1 MKYTCEK
8 EFTLS
13 YTGLDNN
20 AELNTLYAIEL
31 AQNLMTEYFGSFKS
45 DNLRLKKQDNALW
58 VLSKTKL
65 KFFNRASWL
74 DKLYA
79 KGYTVKNTA
88 LRTYIESTFHNQ
100 ENKLVFVA
108 LQENAV
114 IDLNTRKLRKIDSV
128 SYPKDMEYEKPE
140 KELSFEKLTGEFSE
154 KDFVY
159 NQKTYYTDIDFSNH
173 TNNAVYIRHILNT
186 FPSKFYS
193 EHQVEDF
200 EIHYLHETK
209 EGDLLSV
216 YRKEITNSVEFL
228 IKSGDNEVV
237 RAKLSFIKTA

>member
-31 AQNLMTEYFGSFKS
+31 AQNLMTEYFGNFKS

-58 VLSKTKL
+58 VLSKTKV
-65 KFFNRASWL
+65 KFFNKAVWL
-74 DKLYA
+74 DQLHA
-79 KGYTVKNTA
+79 KGYTIKNTA
-88 LRTYIESTFHNQ
+88 LRTYIESVFYNQ
-100 ENKLVFVA
+100 DNKLIFLA

-114 IDLNTRKLRKIDSV
+114 IDIETRKVRKISSI
-128 SYPKDMEYEKPE
+128 SYPNDMEYERSV
-140 KELSFEKLTGEFSE
+140 KELTFEKLTDDFSE
-154 KDFVY
+154 NDFVY
-159 NQKTYYTDIDFSNH
+159 NQKIYYTDIDFSNH

-186 FPSKFYS
+186 FPSDFFGK
-193 EHQVEDF
+193 HNVEDF
-200 EIHYLHETK
+200 EIHYLHETL
-209 EGDLLSV
+209 EGDLLSI
-216 YRKEITNSVEFL
+216 YKKQTDNTFEFL

-237 RAKLSFIKTA
+237 RAKLSFN

>member
-31 AQNLMTEYFGSFKS
+31 AQNLMTEYFGTFKS

-58 VLSKTKL
+58 VLSKTKV
-65 KFFNRASWL
+65 KFFNKAAWL

-79 KGYTVKNTA
+79 KGYTIKNTA
-88 LRTYIESTFHNQ
+88 LRTYIESVFYNQ
-100 ENKLVFVA
+100 DNKLVFVA

-114 IDLNTRKLRKIDSV
+114 IDLSTRKARKISSV
-128 SYPKDMEYEKPE
+128 SYPSDMEYETPI
-140 KELSFEKLTGEFSE
+140 KELTFEKLMTEFSE
-154 KDFVY
+154 DDFVY
-159 NQKTYYTDIDFSNH
+159 NQRTYYTDIDFSNH

-186 FPSKFYS
+186 FPSKFFS
-193 EHQVEDF
+193 EHSVDEF
-200 EIHYLHETK
+200 EIYYLHETM

-216 YRKEITNSVEFL
+216 YKKESESSAEFL

-237 RAKLSFIKTA
+237 RAKLTFK

>member
-31 AQNLMTEYFGSFKS
+31 AQNLMTEYFGNFKS

-58 VLSKTKL
+58 VLSKTKVR
-65 KFFNRASWL
+65 FFNKAVWL
-74 DKLYA
+74 DKLFA
-79 KGYTVKNTA
+79 RGYTIKNTA
-88 LRTYIESTFHNQ
+88 LRTYIESVFYNQ
-100 ENKLVFVA
+100 DNKLIFLA

-114 IDLNTRKLRKIDSV
+114 IDIETRKVRKISSI
-128 SYPKDMEYEKPE
+128 SYPNDMEYEKSV
-140 KELSFEKLTGEFSE
+140 KELTFEKLTDDFSE
-154 KDFVY
+154 NDFVY
-159 NQKTYYTDIDFSNH
+159 NQKIYYTDIDFSNH

-186 FPSKFYS
+186 FPSDFFGK
-193 EHQVEDF
+193 HTVEDF
-200 EIHYLHETK
+200 EIHYLHETL

-216 YRKEITNSVEFL
+216 YRKESEGTADFL

-237 RAKLSFIKTA
+237 RAKLTFKDN

>member
-31 AQNLMTEYFGSFKS
+31 AQNLMTEYFGTFKS
-45 DNLRLKKQDNALW
+45 DNLRIKKQNNALW
-58 VLSKTKL
+58 VLSKTKVR
-65 KFFNRASWL
+65 FFNKAVWL

-88 LRTYIESTFHNQ
+88 LRTYIESVFHNQ
-100 ENKLVFVA
+100 DKKLVFDA

-114 IDLNTRKLRKIDSV
+114 IDLTTRKARKISSV
-128 SYPKDMEYEKPE
+128 SYPSDMEYETPA
-140 KELSFEKLTGEFSE
+140 KELTFEKLTGDFSE

-159 NQKTYYTDIDFSNH
+159 NQKIYYTDIDFSNH

-186 FPSKFYS
+186 FPSEFFR
-193 EHQVEDF
+193 EHAVEDF
-200 EIHYLHETK
+200 EIHYLHETR
-209 EGDLLSV
+209 EGELISV
-216 YRKEITNSVEFL
+216 YKKQLDNSVEFL
-228 IKSGDNEVV
+228 IKSGDNEIV
-237 RAKLSFIKTA
+237 RAKLTFSL

>member
-13 YTGLDNN
+13 YTGLDNK

-31 AQNLMTEYFGSFKS
+31 AQNLMTEYFGNFKS

-58 VLSKTKL
+58 VLAKTKVR
-65 KFFNRASWL
+65 FFNKASWL

-79 KGYTVKNTA
+79 KGYTIKNTA
-88 LRTYIESTFHNQ
+88 LRTYIESVFYNQ
-100 ENKLVFVA
+100 DNKLVFVA

-114 IDLNTRKLRKIDSV
+114 IDLATRRARKIDSV
-128 SYPKDMEYEKPE
+128 SYPKDMEYEKSA
-140 KELSFEKLTGEFSE
+140 KELSFEKLTSEFSE
-154 KDFVY
+154 NDFVY

-186 FPSKFYS
+186 FPSKFYT
-193 EHQVEDF
+193 EHSVDDF
-200 EIHYLHETK
+200 EIHYLHETI
-209 EGDLLSV
+209 EDDVLSV
-216 YRKEITNSVEFL
+216 YKREEENMAEFL
-228 IKSGDNEVV
+228 IKCGDNEVV
-237 RAKLSFIKTA
+237 RAKLTFK

>member
-8 EFTLS
+8 EFTLN

-31 AQNLMTEYFGSFKS
+31 AQNLMTEYFGNFKS

-58 VLSKTKL
+58 VLSKTKV
-65 KFFNRASWL
+65 KFFNKAAWL
-74 DKLYA
+74 DKLFA
-79 KGYTVKNTA
+79 KGYTIKNTA
-88 LRTYIESTFHNQ
+88 LRTYIESVFYNQ
-100 ENKLVFVA
+100 DSRLVFVA

-114 IDLNTRKLRKIDSV
+114 IDLTTRKARKISSV
-128 SYPKDMEYEKPE
+128 SYPSDMEYENSA
-140 KELSFEKLTGEFSE
+140 KELTFEKLTTEFSE
-154 KDFVY
+154 DDFVY

-186 FPSKFYS
+186 FPSKFFA
-193 EHQVEDF
+193 EHSVDDF
-200 EIHYLHETK
+200 EIHYLHETI

-216 YRKEITNSVEFL
+216 YKKESENSAEFL

-237 RAKLSFIKTA
+237 RAKLTFK

>member
-1 MKYTCEK
+1 MKYTNEK

-58 VLSKTKL
+58 VLSKTKVR
-65 KFFNRASWL
+65 FFNKAAWL
-74 DKLYA
+74 DKLFA
-79 KGYTVKNTA
+79 KGYTIKNTA
-88 LRTYIESTFHNQ
+88 LRTYIESVFYNQ
-100 ENKLVFVA
+100 DSKLVFVA

-114 IDLNTRKLRKIDSV
+114 IDLNTRKLRKISSV
-128 SYPKDMEYEKPE
+128 SYPSDMEYETPA
-140 KELSFEKLTGEFSE
+140 KELIFEKLTTEFSE
-154 KDFVY
+154 DDFVY

-186 FPSKFYS
+186 FPSKFFT
-193 EHQVEDF
+193 EHRVDDF
-200 EIHYLHETK
+200 EIHYLHETV

-216 YRKEITNSVEFL
+216 YKKEAENSAEFL

-237 RAKLSFIKTA
+237 RAKLTFK

>member
-1 MKYTCEK
+1 MKYTNEK

-31 AQNLMTEYFGSFKS
+31 AQNLMTEYFGNFKS

-58 VLSKTKL
+58 VLSKTKV
-65 KFFNRASWL
+65 KFFNKAAWL
-74 DKLYA
+74 DKLFA
-79 KGYTVKNTA
+79 KGYTIKNTA
-88 LRTYIESTFHNQ
+88 LRTYIESVFYNQ
-100 ENKLVFVA
+100 DSRLVFVA

-114 IDLNTRKLRKIDSV
+114 IDLATRKARKISTV
-128 SYPKDMEYEKPE
+128 SYPSDMEYENSV
-140 KELSFEKLTGEFSE
+140 KELTFEKLTTEFSE
-154 KDFVY
+154 DDFVY

-186 FPSKFYS
+186 FPSKFFA
-193 EHQVEDF
+193 EHTVDDF
-200 EIHYLHETK
+200 EIHYLHETV

-216 YRKEITNSVEFL
+216 YKKESENYAEFL

-237 RAKLSFIKTA
+237 RAKLTYK

>member
-31 AQNLMTEYFGSFKS
+31 AQNLMTEYFGTFKS

-58 VLSKTKL
+58 VLSKTKV
-65 KFFNRASWL
+65 KFFNKAAWL

-79 KGYTVKNTA
+79 KGYTIKNTA
-88 LRTYIESTFHNQ
+88 LRTYIESVFYNQ
-100 ENKLVFVA
+100 DNKLVFVA

-114 IDLNTRKLRKIDSV
+114 IDLTTRKARKISSV
-128 SYPKDMEYEKPE
+128 SYPSDMEYETPV
-140 KELSFEKLTGEFSE
+140 KELTFEKLMTEFSE
-154 KDFVY
+154 DDFVY
-159 NQKTYYTDIDFSNH
+159 NQRTYYTDIDFSNH

-186 FPSKFYS
+186 FPSKFFS
-193 EHQVEDF
+193 EHSVDEF
-200 EIHYLHETK
+200 EIYYLHETM
-209 EGDLLSV
+209 EGDLLSI
-216 YRKEITNSVEFL
+216 YKKESEISAEFL

-237 RAKLSFIKTA
+237 RAKLTFK

>member
-31 AQNLMTEYFGSFKS
+31 AQNLMTEYFGTFKS

-58 VLSKTKL
+58 VLSKTKV
-65 KFFNRASWL
+65 KFFNKAAWL

-79 KGYTVKNTA
+79 KGYTIKNTA
-88 LRTYIESTFHNQ
+88 LRTYIESVFYNQ
-100 ENKLVFVA
+100 DNKLVFVA

-114 IDLNTRKLRKIDSV
+114 IDLTTRKARKISSV
-128 SYPKDMEYEKPE
+128 SYPSDMEYETPV
-140 KELSFEKLTGEFSE
+140 KELTFEKLMTEFSE
-154 KDFVY
+154 DDFVY
-159 NQKTYYTDIDFSNH
+159 NQRTYYTDIDFSNH

-186 FPSKFYS
+186 FPSKFFS
-193 EHQVEDF
+193 EHSVDEF
-200 EIHYLHETK
+200 EIYYLHETM
-209 EGDLLSV
+209 EGDLLSI
-216 YRKEITNSVEFL
+216 YKKESENSAEFL

-237 RAKLSFIKTA
+237 RAKLTFK

>member
-31 AQNLMTEYFGSFKS
+31 AQNLMTEYFGNFKS

-58 VLSKTKL
+58 VLSKTKV
-65 KFFNRASWL
+65 KFFNKAKWL

-79 KGYTVKNTA
+79 KGYTIKNTA
-88 LRTYIESTFHNQ
+88 IRTYIESVFHNQ
-100 ENKLVFVA
+100 DNKLVFIA

-114 IDLNTRKLRKIDSV
+114 IDLTTRKARKIDSV
-128 SYPKDMEYEKPE
+128 SYPKDMEYEKSE
-140 KELSFEKLTGEFSE
+140 KELTFEKLTDEFSE
-154 KDFVY
+154 NDFVY

-186 FPSKFYS
+186 FPSQFFT
-193 EHQVEDF
+193 EHTVEDF
-200 EIHYLHETK
+200 EIHYLHETI
-209 EGDLLSV
+209 EGDVLSV
-216 YRKEITNSVEFL
+216 YKKEEENYAEFL
-228 IKSGDNEVV
+228 IKCGDNEVV
-237 RAKLSFIKTA
+237 RAKLTYN

>member
-1 MKYTCEK
+1 MKYTNEK

-58 VLSKTKL
+58 VLSKTKVR
-65 KFFNRASWL
+65 FFNKAAWL
-74 DKLYA
+74 DKLFA
-79 KGYTVKNTA
+79 KGYTIKNTA
-88 LRTYIESTFHNQ
+88 VRTYIESVFFNQ
-100 ENKLVFVA
+100 DSKLVFVA

-114 IDLNTRKLRKIDSV
+114 IDLTTRRARKIDSV
-128 SYPKDMEYEKPE
+128 SYPKDMEYEKSA
-140 KELSFEKLTGEFSE
+140 KELSFEKLTAEFSE
-154 KDFVY
+154 DDFVY
-159 NQKTYYTDIDFSNH
+159 NQKNYYTDIDFSNH

-186 FPSKFYS
+186 FPSKFFT
-193 EHQVEDF
+193 EHRVDDF
-200 EIHYLHETK
+200 EIHYLHETV

-216 YRKEITNSVEFL
+216 YKKEAENSAEFL

-237 RAKLSFIKTA
+237 RAKLTFK

>member
-1 MKYTCEK
+1 MKYTYEK

-13 YTGLDNN
+13 YTGLDCN

-31 AQNLMTEYFGSFKS
+31 AQNLMTEYFGNFKS

-58 VLSKTKL
+58 VLAKTKL
-65 KFFNRASWL
+65 KFFNKASWL

-88 LRTYIESTFHNQ
+88 LRTYIESTFYNQ
-100 ENKLVFVA
+100 DNKLVFVA

-114 IDLNTRKLRKIDSV
+114 IDLATRKARKIDTV
-128 SYPKDMEYEKPE
+128 SYPKDMEYEKSA
-140 KELSFEKLTGEFSE
+140 KELTFEKMSDIFSE
-154 KDFVY
+154 NDFVY
-159 NQKTYYTDIDFSNH
+159 NQKTYYTDIDFSKH
-173 TNNAVYIRHILNT
+173 TNNVVYIRHILNT
-186 FPSKFYS
+186 LSSKFFT
-193 EHQVEDF
+193 EHRIEDF
-200 EIHYLHETK
+200 EIHYLHETI

-216 YRKEITNSVEFL
+216 YKKETDNEAKFL

-237 RAKLSFIKTA
+237 RAKLTFSK

>member
-1 MKYTCEK
+1 MKYTNEK

-58 VLSKTKL
+58 VLSKTKVR
-65 KFFNRASWL
+65 FFNKAAWL
-74 DKLYA
+74 DKLFA
-79 KGYTVKNTA
+79 KGYTIKNTA
-88 LRTYIESTFHNQ
+88 LRTYIESVFYNQ
-100 ENKLVFVA
+100 DSKLVFVA

-114 IDLNTRKLRKIDSV
+114 IDLTTRRARKIDSV
-128 SYPKDMEYEKPE
+128 SYPKDMEYEKSA
-140 KELSFEKLTGEFSE
+140 KELSFEKLTAEFSE
-154 KDFVY
+154 DDFVY
-159 NQKTYYTDIDFSNH
+159 NQKNYYTDIDFSNH

-186 FPSKFYS
+186 FPSKFFTEQS
-193 EHQVEDF
+193 VEDF
-200 EIHYLHETK
+200 EIHYLHETV

-216 YRKEITNSVEFL
+216 YKKEAENSAEFL

-237 RAKLSFIKTA
+237 RAKLTFK